1 MFADRYGIPTP
12 AHGDFLIPEVLLL
25 PVNGFDAAG
34 YRIGYG
40 GGYFDR
46 TLASLLPRPLVVGVG
61 FELARLD
68 SISPEPH
75 DQRLDAMV
83 TEAGVFRPLR

>member
-1 MFADRYGIPTP
+1 
-12 AHGDFLIPEVLLL
+12 
-25 PVNGFDAAG
+25 VNGFDAAG

-46 TLASLLPRPLVVGVG
+46 TLASRSPRPLAVGVG

-68 SISPEPH
+68 SIDPEPH
-75 DQRLDAMV
+75 DQVLDAMV
-83 TEAGVFRPLR
+83 TEAGIFPCSLRP